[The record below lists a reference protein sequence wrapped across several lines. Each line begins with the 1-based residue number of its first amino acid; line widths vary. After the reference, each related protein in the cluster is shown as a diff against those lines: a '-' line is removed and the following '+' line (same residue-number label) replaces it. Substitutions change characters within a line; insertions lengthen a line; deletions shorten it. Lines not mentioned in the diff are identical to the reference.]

1 MSLSRR
7 RPATLSTAT
16 REGPPARATWMRR
29 AALLILSLIVAAAC
43 LATIGASDARAN
55 GPFSSDILTLSGPSS
70 YTPPVTAGDS
80 FSVTVTVYAA
90 ASGVDAAYTGTV
102 HFTSSDPLAV
112 LPDDYTFTP
121 LDAGVHTFTGVTL
134 KTCSGETN
142 IYATDVAD
150 GLISDSGLYNS
161 PCVDPAPAS
170 QLAVYVPCSG
180 PATVE
185 TSYVPFLLDVVAK
198 DPYGNTCLGYTGT
211 VHFTSSDPLAVL
223 PADGTLSNDP
233 ATEWSQWTFSGVT
246 LGTIGPQTITAVA
259 TRCGSTITGTTAAI
273 EVTALPPTISSFS
286 PESGPVGTSVTLSGT
301 CFQGVTAVSFNGV
314 AATQFSEGCGGTQI
328 RVTVPAGAVSGPI
341 TVTTPGGTV
350 SSADLFTVDNTSAG
364 SDQTVVL
371 PDGVTLTFSSVITPG
386 LTTVTES
393 AADPVLVSTPFLV
406 SGLYYD
412 IETSATYSGTIT
424 VTVPYLPARGAPQLL
439 HFDGTSWVNVTPAI
453 IDTMNDTITG
463 TVSSLSPFAV
473 GFVPAAITTS
483 SPLPDGTYG
492 SPYSQTLGA
501 SGCVGPCTWS
511 IASGALPAG
520 LSLDPTSGTISGT
533 ATAAGP
539 SAFTVEVADSAGNSA
554 TAALA
559 ITITKAVLTVSA
571 NDAAKTYGQSDPAFS
586 YTLSG
591 FTNGDTAQSVNVS
604 GSPAIGRAAGEN
616 VGSYPI
622 DVTSVSGMS
631 AGNYSFAASPKP
643 GICAINPAPLTISAV
658 TCTKTYDGTTTSRGT
673 PTVSGLQG
681 KDTVTGLTQAF
692 ASPNVMGSSASTL
705 KVTGSTVNDGNG
717 GANYTVTTGTA
728 TGTITPAPLTISAG
742 NQTKNFGAT
751 LTSPT
756 TSAFATSGLL
766 ASDSVSSV
774 ALTSTGAAASAAPG
788 TYSIVPS
795 AAVGS
800 GLGNYAI
807 SYVNGTLT
815 VVKAPTAVAL
825 MSTPAQYSDVS
836 TFTATVS
843 PAAAGGSQLSGTVQF
858 AVNGTKVGSPVA
870 INSSGVAGYNYT
882 VTSPQG
888 SYPVT
893 ATFTSS
899 NAKFASPATAAAAT
913 MVVSPEDASVSYTGD
928 TLGTVGSALNLQ
940 ATVIDSAAVGY
951 IGLNPET
958 GAGKTIG
965 DITKM
970 WIAFAIT
977 PVGGS
982 TSTTIYA
989 QVLDTGTVGDGI
1001 GTASATFKASST
1013 GSYTVL
1019 AELVAG
1025 SSGGANQYYSAPN
1038 AQPATITFAPSSGEF
1053 ATGAGWITDPAT
1065 LSRGFFGLN
1074 AFYNSAGK
1082 AQGQFAYVWSG
1093 TYNGVPAFFTITSN
1107 ALTALGFS
1115 GSTYPLSAT
1124 LSGTATLQV
1133 NKASNF
1139 ALLYGPETKLPF
1151 TVSAYD
1157 TGKSSGVGLDKLSL
1171 TLTGSKASFLTGGMK
1186 SFSGVLL
1193 GGGNVVIHLK

>member
-1 MSLSRR
+1 
-7 RPATLSTAT
+7 
-16 REGPPARATWMRR
+16 
-29 AALLILSLIVAAAC
+29 
-43 LATIGASDARAN
+43 
-55 GPFSSDILTLSGPSS
+55 
-70 YTPPVTAGDS
+70 
-80 FSVTVTVYAA
+80 
-90 ASGVDAAYTGTV
+90 
-102 HFTSSDPLAV
+102 
-112 LPDDYTFTP
+112 
-121 LDAGVHTFTGVTL
+121 
-134 KTCSGETN
+134 
-142 IYATDVAD
+142 
-150 GLISDSGLYNS
+150 
-161 PCVDPAPAS
+161 
-170 QLAVYVPCSG
+170 
-180 PATVE
+180 
-185 TSYVPFLLDVVAK
+185 VVAV
-198 DPYGNTCLGYTGT
+198 G
-211 VHFTSSDPLAVL
+211 
-223 PADGTLSNDP
+223 
-233 ATEWSQWTFSGVT
+233 SGDRH
-246 LGTIGPQTITAVA
+246 A
-259 TRCGSTITGTTAAI
+259 
-273 EVTALPPTISSFS
+273 
-286 PESGPVGTSVTLSGT
+286 
-301 CFQGVTAVSFNGV
+301 
-314 AATQFSEGCGGTQI
+314 
-328 RVTVPAGAVSGPI
+328 
-341 TVTTPGGTV
+341 
-350 SSADLFTVDNTSAG
+350 FTVDNTSAG

-371 PDGVTLTFSSVITPG
+371 PGGVTLTFSSVITPG
-386 LTTVTES
+386 LTSVTES

-424 VTVPYLPARGAPQLL
+424 VTVPYLPAQGAPQLL

-658 TCTKTYDGTTTSRGT
+658 TCTKTYDGTTTSKGT

>member
-1 MSLSRR
+1 
-7 RPATLSTAT
+7 
-16 REGPPARATWMRR
+16 MRR

-55 GPFSSDILTLSGPSS
+55 GPGPFSSDILTLSGPSS
-70 YTPPVTAGDS
+70 YTAPITAGDT

-90 ASGVDAAYTGTV
+90 SSGVDAAYTGTV

-112 LPDDYTFTP
+112 LPDDYTFTS

-150 GLISDSGLYNS
+150 GLISDSGFYNS
-161 PCVDPAPAS
+161 PCVNPAPAS

-198 DPYGNTCLGYTGT
+198 DPYGNTCLGYSGA

-223 PADGTLSNDP
+223 PADCTLSADP
-233 ATEWSQWTFSGVT
+233 ATGWSQWTFSGVT
-246 LGTIGPQTITAVA
+246 LGTPGPQTITAIA
-259 TRCGSTITGTTAAI
+259 TGCGSTITGTTAAI

-286 PESGPVGTSVTLSGT
+286 PESGPVGTSVTLYGT
-301 CFQGVTAVSFNGV
+301 NFQGVTAVGFNGV
-314 AATQFSEGCGGTQI
+314 AATAFSEGCGGTQI

-350 SSADLFTVDNTSAG
+350 SSADAFTVDNTSAG

-371 PDGVTLTFSSVITPG
+371 PGGVTLTFSSVITPG
-386 LTTVTES
+386 LTSVTES
-393 AADPVLVSTPFLV
+393 AADPVLVPTPFLV

-424 VTVPYLPARGAPQLL
+424 VTVPYLPAQGAPQLL

-473 GFVPAAITTS
+473 GLVPAAITTS

-559 ITITKAVLTVSA
+559 ITITKAVLTVRA